1 MKFARGQ
8 ITTLI
13 ENRFDNALHPEILNL
28 TYDPEN
34 IEYTE
39 IQPNDGENIVEFTK
53 RQYHESDAY
62 WILMVL
68 NDILSPFEALTKKVK
83 TPAASYLQ
91 TIFMDL
97 QGKR

>member
-1 MKFARGQ
+1 MKYARGQ

-28 TYDPEN
+28 VYDAEG

-39 IQPNDGENIVEFTK
+39 MQPRDGENIVKLTK
-53 RQYHESDAY
+53 RAYHEVDAY

-68 NDILSPFEALTKKVK
+68 NDILSPFEALTKRVKV
-83 TPAASYLQ
+83 PAPSSLQ

-97 QGKR
+97 QGK